1 MAIGSGLRVPSL
13 PVSLWSVVPRGVVQ
27 EASGEVGWPRG
38 LPPKEGQPQI
48 AVVPGEA
55 RLPPGAIPHP
65 LTQPASVQ
73 HTKLAP
79 DCRPLLVFVNPRS
92 GGLKGR
98 DLLCS
103 FRKLLNPHQ
112 VFELTNGGPLPG

>member
-1 MAIGSGLRVPSL
+1 M
-13 PVSLWSVVPRGVVQ
+13 
-27 EASGEVGWPRG
+27 GWGRPGFPRG
-38 LPPKEGQPQI
+38 LPRSPD
-48 AVVPGEA
+48 AA
-55 RLPPGAIPHP
+55 RIC
-65 LTQPASVQ
+65 Q

>member
-1 MAIGSGLRVPSL
+1 MARGLWMPSL
-13 PVSLWSVVPRGVVQ
+13 PRGVAQ

-48 AVVPGEA
+48 GVGG
-55 RLPPGAIPHP
+55 RLWVGRG
-65 LTQPASVQ
+65 PASPGGRPAPPDAACIRQ
-73 HTKLAP
+73 HMKLAP